1 MLHLEEYNICCHISP
16 RCGCGWVDFA
26 RKDKYLFLKI
36 KRCRLKKIV
45 YLCLKIR
52 RTSLHCL
59 IIKKMFPNS
68 STLRVFA
75 GFEEA

>member
-1 MLHLEEYNICCHISP
+1 MYISSIFFE
-16 RCGCGWVDFA
+16 GKFM
-26 RKDKYLFLKI
+26 FLCIIEKFY
-36 KRCRLKKIV
+36 V

-75 GFEEA
+75 GFEEAAFE